1 MPCKP
6 QARPSLAQASPAPR
20 IRRASS
26 DRQPLSLPLLLLL
39 LLFEELQ
46 VAAARRAMAR
56 IGQVMLLLLSILPIE
71 AVGTQQQ
78 QHPPPRCIEPSSEE
92 QLSIGEQ
99 CGTEEVALLQFQAA
113 AAHNSLGADA
123 FPGQQHHQQQQ
134 QVRRWGGQCGTA
146 AAAHCFSTK
155 RCAKLRRATLRCRSR
170 TQKRMKSRCLH
181 FSYLFMKKCPTACHP
196 TDRWVGISAF
206 EPQLW
211 IFNST
216 SGSAFSV
223 NITLDNN
230 GPVEG
235 GNGLALDPLTGVSY
249 AVLKVPGLAAPANVS
264 RILASI
270 DLLTGSATYI
280 GDLGEFFAGLA
291 FAACGTLYGVTG
303 DCSRGDNAP
312 CSGGTPSTL
321 FTIDTKTACPTFFV
335 SLGAGGDG
343 EAIAFNSENGLMYH
357 WSGNNINRRTLD
369 TINLATKCITDI
381 TSSRTAPDREVL
393 GAGYACNGDFVLTD
407 RDSRVTTWNVDET
420 FSIVALPRYLD
431 LRGVVPL
438 K

>member
-1 MPCKP
+1 
-6 QARPSLAQASPAPR
+6 
-20 IRRASS
+20 
-26 DRQPLSLPLLLLL
+26 
-39 LLFEELQ
+39 
-46 VAAARRAMAR
+46 
-56 IGQVMLLLLSILPIE
+56 MLLLLSILPIE

-78 QHPPPRCIEPSSEE
+78 QHPSPRCIEPSSEE

-134 QVRRWGGQCGTA
+134 VGRWGGQNGST
-146 AAAHCFSTK
+146 AAAHCFSTR
-155 RCAKLRRATLRCRSR
+155 RCAKLRRAILRCRSH

-196 TDRWVGISAF
+196 TDRWVGISPF
-206 EPQLW
+206 EPRLW

-216 SGSAFSV
+216 SGSVPFSV
-223 NITLDNN
+223 DITLDNN

-249 AVLKVPGLAAPANVS
+249 VVLKVPGLAAPANVS

-280 GDLGEFFAGLA
+280 GDLGDFFAGLA
-291 FAACGTLYGVTG
+291 FDACGLLYGVTG

-312 CSGGTPSTL
+312 CGGGTPSTL
-321 FTIDTKTACPTFFV
+321 FTIDTKTARPSFFV

-369 TINLATKCITDI
+369 TINLATKFITDI
-381 TSSRTAPDREVL
+381 TSSRTAPDREVI
-393 GAGYACNGDFVLTD
+393 GAGYACNGNFVLTD
-407 RDSRVTTWNVDET
+407 RTGRRERVTTWNVDET
-420 FSIVALPRYLD
+420 FSIVALTEFELQ